1 MVDVFDEWKII
12 SNVENSIHEQ
22 SDLWN
27 KYYDEAELLST
38 SRLLL
43 LMLLKFWKEEF

>member
-1 MVDVFDEWKII
+1 MVDVFNEWKII
-12 SNVENSIHEQ
+12 SNV
-22 SDLWN
+22 DLWN

-43 LMLLKFWKEEF
+43 LMLLTFWKEEF

>member
-1 MVDVFDEWKII
+1 MVDGFNEWKII
-12 SNVENSIHEQ
+12 SNVPNSIH
-22 SDLWN
+22 DLWN

-43 LMLLKFWKEEF
+43 LMLLTFWKEEF